1 MRISTAGLMLFAVVA
16 SGCVRQERQVSFK
29 HHVQPIL
36 NDKCIECHKPPQGKG
51 YLKTGLSMASY
62 DDLMQGTFYGPV
74 ILAGDSRHSI
84 LNMLVE
90 GRADPSM
97 RMPHGRE
104 PLGSEEIET
113 LRLWVEHGAL
123 NN

>member
-1 MRISTAGLMLFAVVA
+1 MLLVLVI
-16 SGCVRQERQVSFK
+16 SGCTKEERQVSFQRD
-29 HHVQPIL
+29 VQPIL
-36 NDKCIECHKPPQGKG
+36 KANCIECHIPPNGKG
-51 YLKTGLSMASY
+51 YLKTGLSMATY
-62 DDLMQGTFYGPV
+62 EDIMKGTIYGPV
-74 ILAGDSRHSI
+74 IVRGDSRRSI

-90 GRADPSM
+90 GRANISI

-104 PLGSEEIET
+104 PLASEEIEI